1 VHPDKRCTL
10 TLKSLYPK
18 PTLTLQIMVSCGA
31 QALTTLDVHYAEGAA
46 RGEPMPCEAEFR
58 AYGLLIGMGVHG
70 RYRDPA
76 DFMKNL
82 SVRRRVL
89 GMIR

>member
-1 VHPDKRCTL
+1 
-10 TLKSLYPK
+10 
-18 PTLTLQIMVSCGA
+18 M
-31 QALTTLDVHYAEGAA
+31 HYAEGAA

-89 GMIR
+89 GMVR